1 MCRARGR
8 GPRTQSTTI
17 VRLLKTHFLYGSLI
31 VKSRQ
36 NRIDLVT
43 RPDLD
48 QDGKLTLQEFAIAN
62 FLINSVQDSEGGSSQ
77 DLPDELPSDLLP
89 PKPMGPNQTDSD

>member
-1 MCRARGR
+1 MATFK
-8 GPRTQSTTI
+8 GPKLALCVASEATEKQGLR
-17 VRLLKTHFLYGSLI
+17 RK
-31 VKSRQ
+31 

>member
-1 MCRARGR
+1 MYEHQ
-8 GPRTQSTTI
+8 P
-17 VRLLKTHFLYGSLI
+17 THTVPYLFLYSILY
-31 VKSRQ
+31 
-36 NRIDLVT
+36 RIWNMA
-43 RPDLD
+43 DLD

-89 PKPMGPNQTDSD
+89 PKPMGAAADSD